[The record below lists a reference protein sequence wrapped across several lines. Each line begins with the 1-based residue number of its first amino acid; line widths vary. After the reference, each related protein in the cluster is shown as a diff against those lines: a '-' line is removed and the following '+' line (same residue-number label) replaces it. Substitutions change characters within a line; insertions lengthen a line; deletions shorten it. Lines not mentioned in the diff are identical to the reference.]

1 MISID
6 QGDILKVEKIKGHV
20 LVVSKNF
27 FNQSESAFLCPII
40 SEASPDPLHIGIE
53 TDELS
58 GVVLCEDVKRLD
70 LQERG
75 FRRVGRVKYED
86 IINITDAI
94 QSIFDY

>member
-1 MISID
+1 M
-6 QGDILKVEKIKGHV
+6 
-20 LVVSKNF
+20 
-27 FNQSESAFLCPII
+27 
-40 SEASPDPLHIGIE
+40 HIGIE

-75 FRRVGRVKYED
+75 FRRVGRIKYED

>member
-1 MISID
+1 MFPIE
-6 QGDILKVEKIKGHV
+6 QGDILKVEKIKGYV

-27 FNQSESAFLCPII
+27 FNLSESAFMCPIANL
-40 SEASPDPLHIGIE
+40 ASPDPLHISIS

-70 LQERG
+70 LRERG
-75 FRRVGRVKYED
+75 FKRIGRIKYED
-86 IINITDAI
+86 IIDITDAI